1 MLVDL
6 FLVYQFV
13 RRLATSFEKWDAF
26 KEGVI
31 DKDGKILIKKK
42 DRTRDQKKTFGLFD
56 LMVLNMKKLLGKLPG
71 GSSKIASYAAAL
83 FLIKEY
89 KVFTDESMLTEDMS
103 EEDLTESISIFNDL
117 YVNYT
122 MLAENVNINMN
133 EAVKKVAVPKWTK
146 SGPNGEK
153 EITFSTG
160 RRFQLE
166 KQYDENDR
174 HKGEWK
180 IMEWDSRS
188 RDWEWMETY
197 SPLWYAK
204 EKVMKL
210 GQYDSKGK
218 KVTESAINI
227 KPELEEEP
235 ANNVSGGNIA
245 GMDAGHMSKAG
256 QQKWTSKN
264 KTTKKKRLRDIMGVT
279 Q

>member
-133 EAVKKVAVPKWTK
+133 EAVKKVAVPKWKK

-204 EKVMKL
+204 EKVMKH

-245 GMDAGHMSKAG
+245 GMDASHMSKAG

>member
-71 GSSKIASYAAAL
+71 GSSKIVSYAAAL

-133 EAVKKVAVPKWTK
+133 EAVKKVAVTKWKK

-204 EKVMKL
+204 EKVMKH

-245 GMDAGHMSKAG
+245 GMDAGHMSNAG

>member
-133 EAVKKVAVPKWTK
+133 EAVKKVAVP
-146 SGPNGEK
+146 SGKNLVL
-153 EITFSTG
+153 TG
-160 RRFQLE
+160 KKKL
-166 KQYDENDR
+166 
-174 HKGEWK
+174 H
-180 IMEWDSRS
+180 
-188 RDWEWMETY
+188 
-197 SPLWYAK
+197 SPLDVVSNLK
-204 EKVMKL
+204 NNMMKMT
-210 GQYDSKGK
+210 DTK
-218 KVTESAINI
+218 
-227 KPELEEEP
+227 
-235 ANNVSGGNIA
+235 VSGKLWNGIVVLVIGNGWRLIA
-245 GMDAGHMSKAG
+245 HYG
-256 QQKWTSKN
+256 TL
-264 KTTKKKRLRDIMGVT
+264 KKK
-279 Q
+279 